1 MQMGA
6 DVVALKVP
14 RPGRRREGF
23 GRALAK
29 EANML
34 CGLRH
39 RNVLGCFGV
48 MRWGRVLVRCD
59 DQGLAAG
66 FHLGVL
72 PGCDCRA

>member
-1 MQMGA
+1 MLSYADNDLPCLMQMGA

-48 MRWGRVLVRCD
+48 MRWGRVLVRCVS
-59 DQGLAAG
+59 A
-66 FHLGVL
+66 
-72 PGCDCRA
+72 